1 MALAVS
7 EGVRTVVGNHTYIV
21 GDQIYLQSTG
31 SPIGLD
37 ISSLASRAVMNL
49 FNKLLNKKLKEEG
62 MTANQ
67 YRRFVDDIN
76 SLIRRLTLL

>member
-37 ISSLASRAVMNL
+37 ISSLVWVQENREEER
-49 FNKLLNKKLKEEG
+49 KEKEK
-62 MTANQ
+62 A
-67 YRRFVDDIN
+67 
-76 SLIRRLTLL
+76 RLGR